1 MAIIKYAQAEY
12 MDALMREIVDRALV
26 DTEITEEEK
35 EKLKKKNT
43 ETAFALYPSLKDW
56 EVAVC

>member
-1 MAIIKYAQAEY
+1 MGIIKYAQAEY
-12 MDALMREIVDRALV
+12 MDALMRAIVDRALV

-35 EKLKKKNT
+35 EKLKEKNT

-56 EVAVC
+56 EAAVC